1 MINGL
6 LLVGSRSIGRRPVHP
21 PCPSRT
27 TPMARIASNAGLAV
41 KWVEGEFAT
50 TNLIHGRDEEFAGYS
65 VIVRTAEDQLL
76 MVTLLDEFLS
86 DYAVTEV
93 GLLLDV
99 WQVGNAMRWAGP
111 SQRVVVTKQGLRV
124 EAR

>member
-1 MINGL
+1 MINHP
-6 LLVGSRSIGRRPVHP
+6 LLVRSRSIGSRPVHLP
-21 PCPSRT
+21 RASRA
-27 TPMARIASNAGLAV
+27 TPMTVIAANARLAV
-41 KWVEGEFAT
+41 KWVEREFGT
-50 TNLIHGRDEEFAGYS
+50 TKLIHGRDEELAGYS

-86 DYAVTEV
+86 DYAINEGVI
-93 GLLLDV
+93 LLDV
-99 WQVGNAMRWAGP
+99 WRVGNAMSWAGP